1 MHMNMAFIH
10 IPLPEYRDAGNY
22 FRGSW
27 VETPTAPGFNSGF
40 KDVLEQEGV
49 LFVSCG
55 Q

>member
-10 IPLPEYRDAGNY
+10 IPLPEYRDPNNLFIGN
-22 FRGSW
+22 W
-27 VETPTAPGFNSGF
+27 DEPPTAPGFNSGF
-40 KDVLEQEGV
+40 KDALEEEGI